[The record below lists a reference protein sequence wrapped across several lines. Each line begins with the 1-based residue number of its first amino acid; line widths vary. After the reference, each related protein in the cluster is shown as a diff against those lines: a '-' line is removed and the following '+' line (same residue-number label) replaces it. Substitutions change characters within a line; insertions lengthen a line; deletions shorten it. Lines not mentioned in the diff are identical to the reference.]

1 MIRMMGAA
9 LLLGGSAALGFAAVR
24 RLERRTRDLREL
36 IAGLE
41 VMERELEWRLTPLP
55 ELLRRAAEQAGDGV
69 SAFFLMCAQG
79 AERLNGRTFS
89 EVWRQELTSAQL
101 SVNEAD
107 RGLLEQLGGVLGRYD
122 GDSQRQALA
131 AAVERLEE
139 QRTEAMGRRARL
151 GKVYGVLSVTAGI
164 FLVILLI

>member
-1 MIRMMGAA
+1 M
-9 LLLGGSAALGFAAVR
+9 
-24 RLERRTRDLREL
+24 
-36 IAGLE
+36 
-41 VMERELEWRLTPLP
+41 
-55 ELLRRAAEQAGDGV
+55 
-69 SAFFLMCAQG
+69 
-79 AERLNGRTFS
+79 
-89 EVWRQELTSAQL
+89 TSAQL

-107 RGLLEQLGGVLGRYD
+107 RGLLEQLGSVLGRYD

-139 QRTEAMGRRARL
+139 QRTEAVGRRARL